1 MLLGLGVGS
10 GVGQVSGGYKPSLH
24 PAGSQ
29 DAVVMPLVKHLQNIA
44 FNKGTGGKGYQ
55 RVEVTV

>member
-1 MLLGLGVGS
+1 M
-10 GVGQVSGGYKPSLH
+10 SGGYKPSLH